1 MKEVVRIN
9 RCLYVLLL
17 IISGIF
23 LVITGHF
30 LINNPIWDVKNW
42 YVIAFSNSIITLVI
56 IQLPWVLSRFFKFN
70 LNRLQSVVF
79 YGFTFLT
86 LVVGEAIG
94 VYRITAFYDSFIHFI
109 GGFVL
114 ALTGYYVYKRL
125 TKEENNTLMVLF
137 ILGFQALFGTIWELF
152 EFGLDYVIGSNTQS
166 YFDDLTQTVF
176 VGQLALR
183 DTMLDF
189 LFNTLGALLFI
200 IVLPKIK
207 VWLEEKN

>member
-1 MKEVVRIN
+1 MKTAIRLN
-9 RCLYVLLL
+9 QFLYVLLL
-17 IISGIF
+17 FISGIF
-23 LVITGHF
+23 LVITGLY
-30 LINNPIWDVKNW
+30 LINNPVWDVKNW
-42 YVIAFSNSIITLVI
+42 YVIAFSNSIITLLI
-56 IQLPWVLSRFFKFN
+56 IQLPWVLSRFFKFS

-94 VYRITAFYDSFIHFI
+94 VYRITAFYDSFIHFM
-109 GGFVL
+109 GGSIL
-114 ALTGYYVYKRL
+114 ALTGYYVYKKL
-125 TKEENNTLMVLF
+125 TKEDNKGLIMLF

-152 EFGLDYVIGSNTQS
+152 EFGLDYLIGSNTQS

-176 VGQLALR
+176 IGQLALK

-189 LFNTLGALLFI
+189 LFNTLGAVLFI
-200 IVLPKIK
+200 ILLPKIK